1 MKRLFSLL
9 LALVLLSGCGGAG
22 LRAGYYLLPLDK
34 TDGVPLYFRL
44 DRGGGGY
51 VHAMGQEL
59 PVTWTREG
67 LEGDFSDG
75 VPTDGGL
82 EFPSGEEPLVL
93 TWSREL
99 PEGYADVFLRP
110 GYYVPQEKTME
121 SLLTYAHL
129 RPDGTGYFSIMG
141 MEKEIT
147 WTPEVLHFGEM
158 SVWATA
164 EGFRMDGSDSVP
176 ANFRYVGEE
185 LPEGYLPDPPAPGVY
200 AVSSVGHRGDTS
212 YFGALSKDNGYLEL
226 GGDGTGTLVFDG
238 ESYPFVMDGMEA
250 VFEGWSMVLLDMS
263 GQDTGGPAMVMGYT
277 TAASCP
283 IEADSI
289 AFRLLKGE

>member
-1 MKRLFSLL
+1 MKRLSCLL
-9 LALVLLSGCGGAG
+9 LALVLLSGCGGPG
-22 LRAGYYLLPLDK
+22 LRAGYYLLPLDR

-44 DRGGGGY
+44 DRGGGY

-67 LEGDFSDG
+67 LEGDFADG
-75 VPTDGGL
+75 VPTDRGL

-110 GYYVPQEKTME
+110 GYYVPEEEALE
-121 SLLTYAHL
+121 SLLAYAHL

-164 EGFRMDGSDSVP
+164 EGFLARDTEAVHYRYTGDS
-176 ANFRYVGEE
+176 
-185 LPEGYLPDPPAPGVY
+185 LPEHYTEGV
-200 AVSSVGHRGDTS
+200 
-212 YFGALSKDNGYLEL
+212 N
-226 GGDGTGTLVFDG
+226 
-238 ESYPFVMDGMEA
+238 P
-250 VFEGWSMVLLDMS
+250 
-263 GQDTGGPAMVMGYT
+263 
-277 TAASCP
+277 
-283 IEADSI
+283 
-289 AFRLLKGE
+289 